1 MTDNIIDAA
10 AENRKLLA
18 YNRELYEAMNFLKDH
33 RYFRVFMQYLEDQQN
48 LRMRQLLQMPMNA
61 DDIIQRTYVS
71 GELATF
77 EVVRAL
83 PETLYAT
90 SKQQVDQALAYIE
103 KDKEDEDFDNAED
116 PDTDD

>member
-1 MTDNIIDAA
+1 MTDNIINPAE
-10 AENRKLLA
+10 ENRKLLA
-18 YNRELYEAMNFLKDH
+18 YNQKLYEAMRFLKDH
-33 RYFRVFMQYLEDQQN
+33 VHFLTFMEYLKGQQDA
-48 LRMRQLLQMPMNA
+48 RMLQLLQMPMNA

-83 PETLYAT
+83 PETIFAT

-103 KDKEDEDFDNAED
+103 KDREDEDFDNAED